1 MGESFTA
8 RSGGLEIDGLL
19 DCISA
24 PAILIDS
31 DYRILSAN
39 GRYRQDYAAG
49 GDVVGRRCFEVSHRN
64 SRACSILG
72 DRCPLE
78 TCARTGQPARS
89 LHVHRGPNGEEH
101 QEVTV
106 YPVPRED
113 DDEPAFLELV
123 QRCRIASTEPDPV
136 KLVGRSP
143 AFNAMLQL
151 VQRVAPTD
159 TPVLLLGESGTG
171 KELVAA
177 AVHEQSARGGGPL
190 VPVDCSGLNEGLF
203 ESELFGH
210 ERGSFTGAFAR
221 KHGLVE
227 TASGGTLFLD
237 EIGDISPALQV
248 KLLRLLETGMFR
260 RVGGVDPMRTDFR
273 LICATLRDLRSMVDR
288 GEFRS
293 DLYYRISAFPITIP
307 PLRER
312 DDDIELLAHSLLER
326 IDGNRRWELA
336 PETIALLRM
345 YPFPGNIRELL
356 HILERAC
363 ILTENHR
370 ILPEHLPDECVPD
383 RESGSLGPRFSR
395 VAPLRELE
403 VDYLRWA
410 VRHFDGDNATLARRL
425 GIGERTLYRKLSRLR
440 KRDDRAPRDTRTVA
454 ANPAVRPS

>member
-1 MGESFTA
+1 M
-8 RSGGLEIDGLL
+8 
-19 DCISA
+19 
-24 PAILIDS
+24 
-31 DYRILSAN
+31 
-39 GRYRQDYAAG
+39 
-49 GDVVGRRCFEVSHRN
+49 
-64 SRACSILG
+64 
-72 DRCPLE
+72 
-78 TCARTGQPARS
+78 
-89 LHVHRGPNGEEH
+89 
-101 QEVTV
+101 TV

-136 KLVGRSP
+136 KLVGRSR

-171 KELVAA
+171 KELVAS
-177 AVHEQSARGGGPL
+177 AVHEQSERGGGPL

-237 EIGDISPALQV
+237 EVGDISLALQV

-260 RVGGVDPMRTDFR
+260 RVGGVDPMRTNFR
-273 LICATLRDLRSMVDR
+273 LICATLRDLKSMVER

-307 PLRER
+307 PLRDRE
-312 DDDIELLAHSLLER
+312 DDVELLARSLLER
-326 IDGNRRWELA
+326 IGGPGRWELA
-336 PETIALLRM
+336 PETLALLRM
-345 YPFPGNIRELL
+345 YPFPGNVRELL
-356 HILERAC
+356 HVLERAS

-383 RESGSLGPRFSR
+383 RNRRSPAPRFSQ
-395 VAPLRELE
+395 VTPLRDVE

-410 VRHFDGDNATLARRL
+410 VRHFEGDNASLARRL

-440 KRDDRAPRDTRTVA
+440 QRELRTTVGADLA
-454 ANPAVRPS
+454 AEANGEARPS